1 MKQLSRVVW
10 SEGMYL
16 GPHHFQLQSRYFEDS
31 IRFSTSSLWFEAWGL
46 VGCRLDHEAL
56 QNGTVAVLHARGIMP
71 DGMTFSMDECDP
83 LPAARPIGELFPRS
97 GVGMTVML
105 ALPARRQ
112 DGLNCVLPGS
122 VTAQDAAARYTA
134 SAETMH
140 DETTGR
146 DEKAVYLG
154 RKNFRLLFSTED
166 ATGLITLP
174 IGRVIREGSG
184 RYVFDPSFIP
194 PCLEISASDRLLEL
208 IGRLVEILEAKS
220 GTFFRRKSTWVE
232 TASRE
237 IGAFWLTHTINST
250 LAPLRHMYFT
260 KHGHPEEVFTEL
272 LRLGGALCT
281 FAIDS
286 HPRTLPLYDH
296 LSLSERF
303 AELDYHIRSHLE
315 IIIPSQYIEINL
327 VKRAEYFFEAELT
340 DQRVLNRSRWL
351 FGVRSKIGEAET
363 IANTTRLVK
372 MCSKEFVPRLVQQA
386 LPGMAMTHLP
396 VAPSAIP
403 AKVDYQYFSVT
414 QAGPCWE
421 HLVKT
426 RKLGLYVPGE
436 IPDPDLELLVIVDS

>member
-46 VGCRLDHEAL
+46 VACRLDHEAL

-71 DGMTFSMDECDP
+71 DGLPFHMDECDP
-83 LPAARPIGELFPRS
+83 LPSARPIGELFPRT
-97 GVGMTVML
+97 GEGMTVSL
-105 ALPARRQ
+105 ALPVRKP
-112 DGLNCVLPGS
+112 DGLNCILPGS
-122 VTAQDAAARYTA
+122 KAEDDGVRYTA
-134 SAETMH
+134 APETLH

-146 DEKAVYLG
+146 DEKPIYLG
-154 RKNFRLLFSTED
+154 KKNFRILFSTED
-166 ATGLITLP
+166 ATGMVTLP
-174 IGRVIREGSG
+174 VGRVIREGSG
-184 RYVFDPSFIP
+184 RYVYDTTFIP
-194 PCLEISASDRLLEL
+194 PCLEISASNRLLDL
-208 IGRLVEILEAKS
+208 LGRLLDILEAKS
-220 GTFFRRKSTWVE
+220 GAFFRRKSTWIE

-250 LAPLRHMYFT
+250 LAPLRHMYYT

-281 FAIDS
+281 FAIES
-286 HPRTLPLYDH
+286 HPRQLPLYDH
-296 LSLSERF
+296 LNLTDRF

-315 IIIPSQYIEINL
+315 IIIPSQYIEIPL
-327 VKRAEYFFEAELT
+327 MKRAEYFYEADIT

-351 FGVRSKIGEAET
+351 FGVRSKIGEAEV
-363 IANTTRLVK
+363 ISNTPRLVK
-372 MCSKEFVPRLVQQA
+372 ICSKEFVPRLVQQA
-386 LPGMAMTHLP
+386 LPGLAMTHLP

-421 HLVKT
+421 HLQKT
-426 RKLGLYVPGE
+426 RKLGLYIPGE
-436 IPDPDLELLVIVDS
+436 IPNPDLELLVIVDQ